1 MLRMFP
7 ALALLVACASFQ
19 GSAAL
24 GENVTISGT
33 VAGKGAPCMQFR
45 VSSGETIS
53 LQGASPQEYKTGA
66 RFRLTGVWLRVSN
79 CMQGR
84 TFRVS
89 SRVKIQEQQL
99 P

>member
-1 MLRMFP
+1 MLKKI
-7 ALALLVACASFQ
+7 AAVALLVAFA
-19 GSAAL
+19 GHGEAAL
-24 GENVTISGT
+24 SADITLSGT
-33 VAGKGAPCMQFR
+33 VAGKGAPCVQFR
-45 VSSGETIS
+45 LASGETIS
-53 LQGASPQEYKTGA
+53 LQGASPQEYSKGA

-84 TFRVS
+84 AFRVS